1 MSSIAIQKIILGT
14 IMVKTFIVGFD
25 GTDACQRA
33 VDFAVAC
40 AEHQSAELHLVHVL
54 EWSPYKFM
62 SSEEMRERHER
73 KKQEVASAEKFIEPI
88 VAKMRKDGVQI
99 TSEVQH
105 GNPTEIICA
114 IAKSKPDSQIFVG
127 RKGASKLTKLLV
139 GSVGMSLIQSSPV
152 PVTIVP

>member
-1 MSSIAIQKIILGT
+1 
-14 IMVKTFIVGFD
+14 MVKTFIVGFD
-25 GTDACQRA
+25 GTDACRRA
-33 VDFAVAC
+33 LDFAIAC
-40 AEHQSAELHLVHVL
+40 AVNQSASIHLVHVL

-62 SSEEMRERHER
+62 SSDEMRERHER

-88 VAKMRKDGVQI
+88 VEKMRNAGVEI
-99 TSEVQH
+99 TSEVQY
-105 GNPTEIICA
+105 GNPTEIICG
-114 IAKSKPDSQIFVG
+114 IAKGKPDSQIFVG

>member
-1 MSSIAIQKIILGT
+1 
-14 IMVKTFIVGFD
+14 MVKTFIVGFD

-33 VDFAVAC
+33 MDFAVAC
-40 AEHQSAELHLVHVL
+40 AKHQSATLHLVHVL

-62 SSEEMRERHER
+62 SHDEMRERHER
-73 KKQEVASAEKFIEPI
+73 KKQEVASAEKFIEP
-88 VAKMRKDGVQI
+88 VVEKMRSAGIEI
-99 TSEVQH
+99 TSEVRY
-105 GNPTEIICA
+105 GNPTEIICE
-114 IAKSKPDSQIFVG
+114 IAKKKPDSQIFVG